1 MDSGKQT
8 SDRSDLI
15 LATVVSLLVN
25 MLWIFIAPSDQ
36 RLILVALA
44 SVILGLIC
52 LAGENT
58 GAYGMGIIFGAMAAG
73 CIGVALVAAG
83 MSPLPS

>member
-1 MDSGKQT
+1 MENGKAT
-8 SDRSDLI
+8 SDLSDVL

-25 MLWIFIAPSDQ
+25 MLWIFIAPADQ

-44 SVILGLIC
+44 SVILGLVL
-52 LAGENT
+52 LAGETT
-58 GAYGMGIIFGAMAAG
+58 GAYAMGIFFGAMAAG
-73 CIGVALVAAG
+73 CIGVALVAIG